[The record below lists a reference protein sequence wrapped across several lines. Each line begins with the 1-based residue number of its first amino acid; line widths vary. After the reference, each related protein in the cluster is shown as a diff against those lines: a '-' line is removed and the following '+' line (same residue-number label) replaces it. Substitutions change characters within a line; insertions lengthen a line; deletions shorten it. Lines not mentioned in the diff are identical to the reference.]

1 MKKKYISLL
10 LIFAMMCMMFAACS
24 KQNDNDEGSGSVN
37 APEGEVYES
46 AEGLVDE
53 NGELVEQEGNGISF
67 KQEDDDAK
75 LVIVDKDPSE
85 FYGSWT
91 ATSDKAI
98 YLYGNIDITVNEN
111 GTWTGNITDEKL
123 GGKWEKVDDHLH
135 MVSELF
141 SFDLEF
147 ESSGELILKETGDDY
162 TFNTVMT
169 RK

>member
-75 LVIVDKDPSE
+75 LVIVIHRNSTAAGLQLPIKPST
-85 FYGSWT
+85 ST
-91 ATSDKAI
+91 ATSTSRSMKTARGPAI
-98 YLYGNIDITVNEN
+98 SPTKSSEAS
-111 GTWTGNITDEKL
+111 
-123 GGKWEKVDDHLH
+123 GK
-135 MVSELF
+135 
-141 SFDLEF
+141 
-147 ESSGELILKETGDDY
+147 
-162 TFNTVMT
+162 
-169 RK
+169 R